1 MSQQPAASNTVALS
15 ENGAAAL
22 ADAVRIAA
30 RKVSDDRQ
38 RFQISARTHRD
49 AARTAAERG
58 QSRLANR
65 ETEAAKNDEY
75 RTNRATN
82 ILARLADLAPMLHDL
97 GAAGDPGA
105 PLDDGA
111 AA

>member
-1 MSQQPAASNTVALS
+1 MSQQPAAMNTIALS

-30 RKVSDDRQ
+30 RVVSDDRQ
-38 RFQISARTHRD
+38 RFQISARTHRA

-58 QSRLANR
+58 QSRLATR
-65 ETEAAKNDEY
+65 ETEAAKNEEY

-82 ILARLADLAPMLHDL
+82 FLARLDDLAPVLHDL
-97 GAAGDPGA
+97 GAAGDQCA
-105 PLDDGA
+105 PMDD
-111 AA
+111 